1 MELIKY
7 LKANYSDVRVIGV
20 KNPSVIV
27 NHNGVT
33 YIIYRACYSAKKAN
47 YVICKGLDRFYF
59 DRMSETK
66 RYIK

>member
-7 LKANYSDVRVIGV
+7 LKANYSDVRVIGI

-27 NHNGVT
+27 TYKATT
-33 YIIYRACYSAKKAN
+33 YIFYNAKSQNKGKH
-47 YVICKGLDRFYF
+47 VICNGLERFYF
-59 DRMSETK
+59 DRMSEIK